1 MQSIR
6 PSQLTNEELLR
17 HVYMVG
23 TEALSKELV
32 EELCQRIAG
41 LIDEVAAR
49 EKVDTDDAHQEGF
62 EEGFTA
68 GVAHANDSELN

>member
-23 TEALSKELV
+23 TEALSKDLG

-49 EKVDTDDAHQEGF
+49 EKVDIDDAYQEGF

-68 GVAHANDSELN
+68 GVEHANDPEMS